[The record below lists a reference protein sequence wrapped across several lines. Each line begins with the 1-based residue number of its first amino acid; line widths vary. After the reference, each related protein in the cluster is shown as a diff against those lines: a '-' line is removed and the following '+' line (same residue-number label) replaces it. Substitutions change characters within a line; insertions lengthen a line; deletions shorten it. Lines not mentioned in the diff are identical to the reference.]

1 MEFLK
6 DYKFEL
12 QYHPIKPNIVAN
24 ALSQKSLCVSMM
36 IVKELELIELFRDLN
51 LVVELRPVS
60 LYLGMLKIS
69 SGFLE
74 QVKEAQERDPWLQE

>member
-1 MEFLK
+1 MRQQRWMEFLK

-51 LVVELRPVS
+51 LVVELRPCCLFLS
-60 LYLGMLKIS
+60 L
-69 SGFLE
+69 
-74 QVKEAQERDPWLQE
+74 AP